1 MCWSWKTETFTL
13 LLPVLP
19 VLARVVCRDHNLM
32 ARTLGY
38 TALGIDPNL
47 VRQIHDHVA
56 LEQQMRD
63 LMMNAPVR
71 REGVPTP
78 VPEGDARLTYIAVD
92 PAAPEHTTVYWA
104 KPENAYGPWEFKV
117 ESRDARFAPTLEGFT
132 IANLRVWNR
141 ELRHEELVDLY
152 EAEAPIYATREGT
165 RFAGL
170 PGLNSTLEPLPD
182 DEIWAELE
190 INNWPCGY
198 EIIPKPQPR
207 AIEFIVVDVM
217 SRSKTAHKSREV
229 ERIYAEVH
237 KARAAISDIV
247 NIETTP
253 SDTEMGT
260 HYRITL
266 KPL

>member
-1 MCWSWKTETFTL
+1 MADTFGGIPDHGAIANAVHRQMVTEAEF
-13 LLPVLP
+13 
-19 VLARVVCRDHNLM
+19 RR
-32 ARTLGY
+32 
-38 TALGIDPNL
+38 
-47 VRQIHDHVA
+47 
-56 LEQQMRD
+56 
-63 LMMNAPVR
+63 LMMNTPVR
-71 REGVPTP
+71 H
-78 VPEGDARLTYIAVD
+78 EGDAIRYNAVVDETGQYYAVD